1 MNHIKA
7 IIFDLDNTL
16 LDRTLTFRSFTSSLI
31 SHYFSHLDV
40 TQPLLELIIE
50 LDQDGY
56 KDKEELF
63 TQLLGLP
70 YWQEKPQLSELMAF
84 YNREYVISAVLMDDA
99 REVVQY
105 ARTKYKVGVITNG
118 KTPIQYGKMDQLG
131 IRNDFDLIIVSEEA
145 GVKKPDR
152 RIFEMAFEKLDLKP
166 EQCIYIGD
174 HPINDIEGA
183 ARAGMNTIWMK
194 VNQPWKDGV
203 KAHPLHQ
210 IEKLRSLFV
219 LI

>member
-7 IIFDLDNTL
+7 VIFDLDNTL
-16 LDRTLTFRSFTSSLI
+16 LDRTLTFRSFSSSFL

-40 TQPLLELIIE
+40 TQHLLDLIIE
-50 LDQDGY
+50 IDQDGY

-63 TQLLGLP
+63 AQLLELS
-70 YWQEKPQLSELMAF
+70 YWQDKPQLSELMA
-84 YNREYVISAVLMDDA
+84 YYSREYVRSAVLMNGA

-105 ARTKYKVGVITNG
+105 VRTKYKVGVITNG

-131 IRNDFDLIIVSEEA
+131 IRNDFDLIIVSEEV
-145 GVKKPDR
+145 GIKKPDR
-152 RIFEMAFEKLDLKP
+152 RIFEMALDKLELKP

-174 HPINDIEGA
+174 HPVNDIEGA
-183 ARAGMNTIWMK
+183 AKAGMETIWMK
-194 VNQPWKDGV
+194 VNQPWRNGI
-203 KAHPLHQ
+203 KAQPLHQ
-210 IEKLRSLFV
+210 IEELSSLFE